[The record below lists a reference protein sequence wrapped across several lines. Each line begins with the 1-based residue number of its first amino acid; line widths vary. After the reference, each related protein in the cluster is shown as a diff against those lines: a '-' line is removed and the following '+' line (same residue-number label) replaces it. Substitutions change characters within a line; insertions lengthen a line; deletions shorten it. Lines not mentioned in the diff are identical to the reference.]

1 MDQIL
6 KKLRGGDLRS
16 IGKADEVVEDI
27 IKNPRLFGEVFKGML
42 DDDPIVRMRS
52 ADALEK
58 VSSIHPEYLQPFRG
72 KLINEVSKIEQQEVR
87 WHVAQMFSY
96 LDLSKDERDKVIEIL
111 LSFIDTNKS
120 KIVKVFSITTLANI
134 AEKDQNRK
142 SFILKKLQEFIQSDS
157 PAIISRT
164 KKLIKKLEK

>member
-1 MDQIL
+1 M
-6 KKLRGGDLRS
+6 
-16 IGKADEVVEDI
+16 
-27 IKNPRLFGEVFKGML
+27 
-42 DDDPIVRMRS
+42 
-52 ADALEK
+52 
-58 VSSIHPEYLQPFRG
+58 
-72 KLINEVSKIEQQEVR
+72 INEVSKIEQQEVR

-111 LSFIDTNKS
+111 LSFIDTSKS

-142 SFILKKLQEFIQSDS
+142 SFILKKLQEFIQLDS
-157 PAIISRT
+157 PMIISRT